1 MAVVLAT
8 VVFGSLSV
16 RAQAPAPA
24 KETKSTLAP
33 APAKEAKT
41 ALTEKAALGAK
52 DAVLEDML
60 PSGDKAEGGNQEEAE
75 KILRGDLGQK
85 AGDLVTFE
93 IRTETDITT
102 LQVGDLYKNEETAYK
117 IVAVK
122 QKSAKGGL
130 FTAQR
135 IAGQSDPARRW
146 LLVSG
151 AGPKT
156 IITRTTLL
164 DLYLQGGPFL
174 HPIAFLFVA
183 LVILCVNGC
192 LIYRRKAQCPVDFV
206 AAAEAALRKG
216 DLGRFGEL
224 STGAKGM
231 MPFIC
236 RHMAQDFDE
245 GSLADVRSRVE
256 VATGAHLNRLRI
268 PIRAMNL
275 IAVAAPLLGL
285 LGTIVGM
292 VLVFEGV
299 AGTSGAAKASLLA
312 AGIRVKLFST
322 ATALMVAIPALF
334 AYFIFNQKFGLIVG
348 ECELIHERFMSLLAK
363 IKRAR
368 GQGESE
374 SSGGHSRADADLDE

>member
-1 MAVVLAT
+1 MKHRFVIVAVILSAL
-8 VVFGSLSV
+8 VFGSPSV

-60 PSGDKAEGGNQEEAE
+60 PSGDKADGGNQEEAE

-85 AGDLVTFE
+85 AGDLKTFE

-122 QKSAKGGL
+122 QKSAKGGH

-174 HPIAFLFVA
+174 HPIAVLFVV
-183 LVILCVNGC
+183 LVILCANGC
-192 LIYRRKAQCPVDFV
+192 LI
-206 AAAEAALRKG
+206 
-216 DLGRFGEL
+216 
-224 STGAKGM
+224 
-231 MPFIC
+231 
-236 RHMAQDFDE
+236 
-245 GSLADVRSRVE
+245 
-256 VATGAHLNRLRI
+256 
-268 PIRAMNL
+268 
-275 IAVAAPLLGL
+275 
-285 LGTIVGM
+285 
-292 VLVFEGV
+292 
-299 AGTSGAAKASLLA
+299 
-312 AGIRVKLFST
+312 
-322 ATALMVAIPALF
+322 
-334 AYFIFNQKFGLIVG
+334 
-348 ECELIHERFMSLLAK
+348 
-363 IKRAR
+363 
-368 GQGESE
+368 
-374 SSGGHSRADADLDE
+374 